1 MPDPTTPY
9 DQAVPNQV
17 PPSPNPVTPPPAPTT
32 PPAPAY
38 VPPAPVPASPPQPV
52 PEPAPVA
59 PLQPMVQAV
68 PPMSPPPPSAPAP
81 QPLPKYEPA
90 VQTGASGKIKI
101 ALIIGLLLTIF
112 GGLLTIFG
120 NSLPFFGNTSGPVA
134 LKYWG
139 LWEPESVMRPLI
151 EEYQTLNPNVTI
163 TYEKR
168 TPSQY
173 RESLMSRLSSGDG
186 APDIFRIHNSWLPML
201 KDELSEM
208 PGSTY
213 STSDL
218 SSVFYPTV
226 GESLSTG
233 GKYYA
238 VPMMF
243 DGLALVY
250 NADLFQ
256 AAGLASPPETWSD
269 VRLTYAPKLTTYNK
283 DGSIAVSGI
292 ALGTATNVD
301 NFSDILGLLMLQNNV
316 QMIKDGQVNFHK
328 STSTEGRN
336 LGADALDFYTLFA
349 KKTFSDKGA
358 VWDESLPTS
367 VDAFA
372 TGKVAMILVP
382 SYRIFDIL
390 NLMSQAGK
398 NFNIKVALTPQPL
411 PVGQRQPIHWA
422 TYWAEAVSKK
432 SPNQAVAW
440 DFLKFLSSKDRALK
454 MYSEQAKL
462 RPFGEVPSRTDLAET
477 YKDDRYIGAY
487 VQSAKF
493 AKSWYLASGTQDKG
507 INDQLIA
514 YFGEAVT
521 SVLRKGTP
529 SLEALTAAATGAS
542 QVLGRYGLVQTSAA
556 GAGSR

>member
-1 MPDPTTPY
+1 MPDPNTPNN
-9 DQAVPNQV
+9 QAVPTPAQ
-17 PPSPNPVTPPPAPTT
+17 PNPNPAVPPAP
-32 PPAPAY
+32 AQAY
-38 VPPAPVPASPPQPV
+38 VPPAPVQAPA
-52 PEPAPVA
+52 PEPAPVP
-59 PLQPMVQAV
+59 PLQPIVSSAPSV
-68 PPMSPPPPSAPAP
+68 PPPPPPSAPPA

-90 VQTGASGKIKI
+90 VSTGMSGKIKV
-101 ALIIGLLLTIF
+101 ALIIGLLLTII
-112 GGLLTIFG
+112 GGLLSIFG
-120 NSLPFFGNTSGPVA
+120 SSLPFFSGSSGPVA

-139 LWEPESVMRPLI
+139 LWEPESVIRPLI
-151 EEYQTLNPNVTI
+151 EEYQALHPNVTI

-168 TPSQY
+168 TPTQY
-173 RESLMSRLSSGDG
+173 RESLLSRLSSGEE
-186 APDIFRIHNSWLPML
+186 APDIFRIHNTWLPML
-201 KDELSEM
+201 KDELSEV
-208 PGSTY
+208 PGSVY
-213 STSDL
+213 SASDL

-233 GKYYA
+233 GKYYGI
-238 VPMMF
+238 PLMF

-269 VRLTYAPKLTTYNK
+269 VRLTYAPKLTSYNQ

-292 ALGTATNVD
+292 ALGTSTNVD

-349 KKTFSDKGA
+349 KKIFSDKGA
-358 VWDESLPTS
+358 VWDESLPSS

-390 NLMSQAGK
+390 NLMAQSGK
-398 NFNIKVALTPQPL
+398 QFSLKVAPTPQPL
-411 PVGQRQPIHWA
+411 PVGQRQPVHWA
-422 TYWAEAVSKK
+422 TYWAEAVSKR

-440 DFLKFLSSKDRALK
+440 DFLKFLSSKDQMLK

-462 RPFGEVPSRTDLAET
+462 RPFGEVPSRTDLADT
-477 YKDDRYIGAY
+477 YKDDRYIGPY
-487 VQSAKF
+487 VQSASF
-493 AKSWYLASGTQDKG
+493 AKSWYLASGTSDKG
-507 INDQLIA
+507 INDQLIT
-514 YFGEAVT
+514 YFGDAVT
-521 SVLRKGTP
+521 SVVRKGTP
-529 SLEALTAAATGAS
+529 SLEALTAAATGAN

-556 GAGSR
+556 GAESQ